1 NPEGEITGEGDREQ
15 HGLARR
21 PRTPSIGDARARNVN
36 FISRDADWVT
46 FEATVV
52 TDADQTAVAPGYL
65 QRSWKEGN
73 RRYFHYRMDA
83 PILNFYAFL
92 SGRYAVRRDRWRNVA
107 IEVYH
112 HPPHGYN
119 VERMVGAVK
128 KSLDYYTAEFGPY
141 QHRQVRVL
149 EFPRYAE
156 FAQSFANTIPYSEG
170 IGFIADVRKD
180 DIDYPFFVTAHE
192 VAHQWW
198 GHQLVGADVQGAAML
213 SETLSEYSALMVME
227 REFGR
232 AKIGRFLRYELDQYL
247 RGRGGEGRAELP
259 LALVE
264 QQQYIHY
271 NKGALAMYALRDYI
285 GEERVNAA
293 LRSFLDQWKYR
304 GPPYPTSR
312 DLLVHLRAATPDSLR
327 YLIGDLFESVTLYDN
342 RTESATSRRLG
353 PGRYEVELRIRARKV
368 RADSLGTETEVPLDD
383 RIEIGVFGPDKDVP
397 LYLAKHRIR
406 AGVQTVRVQVKEA
419 PERAGIDPLHKL
431 IDRAIEDNTKDLN

>member
-1 NPEGEITGEGDREQ
+1 
-15 HGLARR
+15 
-21 PRTPSIGDARARNVN
+21 
-36 FISRDADWVT
+36 
-46 FEATVV
+46 
-52 TDADQTAVAPGYL
+52 
-65 QRSWKEGN
+65 
-73 RRYFHYRMDA
+73 
-83 PILNFYAFL
+83 
-92 SGRYAVRRDRWRNVA
+92 
-107 IEVYH
+107 
-112 HPPHGYN
+112 
-119 VERMVGAVK
+119 MVGAVK

-141 QHRQVRVL
+141 QHRQVRIL

-170 IGFIADVRKD
+170 IGFIAQVKND

-198 GHQLVGADVQGAAML
+198 GHQLVGANVQGAAML

-247 RGRGGEGRAELP
+247 RGRTAETRAEMP

-285 GEERVNAA
+285 GEARVNAA
-293 LRSFLDQWKYR
+293 LRTFLDQWKFR

-312 DLLVHLRAATPDSLR
+312 DLLGHLRAATPDSLH
-327 YLIGDLFESVTLYDN
+327 YLIEDLFERVTLYDN
-342 RTESATSRRLG
+342 RTESATFLRLPDG
-353 PGRYEVELRIRARKV
+353 GYQVDVRVRARKLL
-368 RADSLGTETEVPLDD
+368 ADSLGAETELPVDD
-383 RIEIGVFGPDKDVP
+383 RIEVGVFGANREVP

-406 AGVQTVRVQVKEA
+406 AGVQTVRVVVKQP

-431 IDRAIEDNTKDLN
+431 IDREIDDNTADVVAGTPLRAAPPKRPTKPGG

>member
-1 NPEGEITGEGDREQ
+1 MI
-15 HGLARR
+15 
-21 PRTPSIGDARARNVN
+21 
-36 FISRDADWVT
+36 
-46 FEATVV
+46 
-52 TDADQTAVAPGYL
+52 
-65 QRSWKEGN
+65 
-73 RRYFHYRMDA
+73 
-83 PILNFYAFL
+83 
-92 SGRYAVRRDRWRNVA
+92 
-107 IEVYH
+107 
-112 HPPHGYN
+112 
-119 VERMVGAVK
+119 GAVK

-141 QHRQVRVL
+141 QHRQVRIL

-170 IGFIADVRKD
+170 IGFIAQVGKE

-213 SETLSEYSALMVME
+213 SETLAEYSALMVME

-232 AKIGRFLRYELDQYL
+232 AHIGRFLRYELDQYL
-247 RGRGGEGRAELP
+247 RGRGSEGRAEMP

-264 QQQYIHY
+264 NQQYIHY

-285 GEERVNAA
+285 GEARVNAA
-293 LRSFLDQWKYR
+293 LKNFLDEWKYR

-312 DLLVHLRAATPDSLR
+312 DLLMHLRAATPDSLG
-327 YLIGDLFESVTLYDN
+327 YLIDDLFQRVTLYDN
-342 RTESATSRRLG
+342 AAERATSRRL
-353 PGRYEVELRIRARKV
+353 PDGRYQVDLRVRARKV

-383 RIEIGVFGPDKDVP
+383 RIEIGVFGADREVP

-406 AGVQTVRVQVKEA
+406 AGVQTVRVIVKEM

-431 IDRAIEDNTKDLN
+431 IDREKDDNVREVEG